1 MPNKMVSDY
10 VLERLRAWGVRR
22 IFGYPGDGINGVIG
36 ALRRAGDAFDF
47 VQVANEE
54 LAGLMACAHAKYTGE
69 IGVCLSTSGPG
80 AIHML
85 NGLYDAKLD
94 HMPVLAIVGQ
104 QGTSGLGGATQQE
117 IDLHSMLKDVA
128 SAYVETVVS
137 PDQVRHV
144 IDRAVRIAMGERTV
158 TAMILPHD
166 VQTEEAV
173 PEPPREHGQ
182 QHSEVGYTAPRVIPQ
197 QSELERAAEI
207 LNAGQRVAML
217 VGAGAMQATDEVIA
231 VAELLGAGVAKA
243 LLGKAAV
250 PDDLPFVTGSVG
262 WLGTQASFDMM
273 NECDT
278 LFMIGSSFPYGEFL
292 PKPGQARGVQIDL
305 MPRNINLRYP
315 FEVGLVG
322 DAAETLRALV
332 PLLRKKQNGAW
343 QQKIERSVRDWYAE
357 VDRRAHVEAP
367 PINPQLVV
375 WELSRRL
382 PDNAM
387 IAGDSGSSAVWIG
400 RDLKLRRGMKSSL
413 SGSLAT
419 MGSAVPYAL
428 AAKMAF
434 PDRVAIAIAGDGAM
448 QMSGISAL
456 IDVSKYWKQ
465 WSDPRLIVLVLNNRD
480 LNYVTWEQR
489 AMEGE
494 PKYEKSQ
501 NLPDISYADYAK
513 LMALDGVR
521 IDDPSQV
528 GEAWDRALEANRPFV
543 IDAVVNADVPTLPP
557 ALTKKLKDHID
568 KALAEGD
575 PDAEGVRE
583 QIAATRLK
591 VAAE

>member
-1 MPNKMVSDY
+1 
-10 VLERLRAWGVRR
+10 
-22 IFGYPGDGINGVIG
+22 
-36 ALRRAGDAFDF
+36 
-47 VQVANEE
+47 
-54 LAGLMACAHAKYTGE
+54 
-69 IGVCLSTSGPG
+69 
-80 AIHML
+80 
-85 NGLYDAKLD
+85 
-94 HMPVLAIVGQ
+94 
-104 QGTSGLGGATQQE
+104 
-117 IDLHSMLKDVA
+117 
-128 SAYVETVVS
+128 
-137 PDQVRHV
+137 
-144 IDRAVRIAMGERTV
+144 
-158 TAMILPHD
+158 
-166 VQTEEAV
+166 
-173 PEPPREHGQ
+173 
-182 QHSEVGYTAPRVIPQ
+182 
-197 QSELERAAEI
+197 
-207 LNAGQRVAML
+207 
-217 VGAGAMQATDEVIA
+217 
-231 VAELLGAGVAKA
+231 
-243 LLGKAAV
+243 
-250 PDDLPFVTGSVG
+250 
-262 WLGTQASFDMM
+262 
-273 NECDT
+273 
-278 LFMIGSSFPYGEFL
+278 
-292 PKPGQARGVQIDL
+292 
-305 MPRNINLRYP
+305 
-315 FEVGLVG
+315 
-322 DAAETLRALV
+322 
-332 PLLRKKQNGAW
+332 
-343 QQKIERSVRDWYAE
+343 VRDWYAE

-501 NLPDISYADYAK
+501 NLPDIAYADYAK
-513 LMALDGVR
+513 LLGLDGVR

-557 ALTKKLKDHID
+557 ALTKKLKEHID